1 MTNDLVKF
9 VKIESL
15 FRLIH
20 DGLSGLLKHVE
31 SLMKLCECCIQKSS
45 IVESITS
52 ELKSSALRTF
62 SYIAICLFKVFPRM
76 WRSFEMLVLYGYKN
90 TIIIFFL
97 YRFSSKN
104 IPWKSVVFNFLAGI
118 SSLTKRRVP
127 LSWLLNFWF
136 FSKNA
141 ADLRCSCSQ
150 SATDQVFQDNIFNFF
165 YIFCVFLKY
174 STSLSRTGT
183 CPHVLT
189 RTHGHTH
196 TRTHRHTY
204 APINKKKM
212 IYLLKLKNV
221 LMLTVHYR
229 LLPLTR
235 SKSELKDD
243 MKYLQNV
250 LQLLLQALVRKCLHF
265 SQTVQSEKCF
275 NYITILLYSS
285 GYQKV
290 WLLSSYA
297 IWAETLYPFRSLVQ
311 TMQGSQ
317 WLFGWDSSPA
327 KL

>member
-1 MTNDLVKF
+1 M
-9 VKIESL
+9 

-31 SLMKLCECCIQKSS
+31 SLIKLCGCCVQKSS
-45 IVESITS
+45 IVDSITS
-52 ELKSSALRTF
+52 ELKSSAIRKF
-62 SYIAICLFKVFPRM
+62 SYIAICLFKVSPRM

-90 TIIIFFL
+90 SIIIFFL

-104 IPWKSVVFNFLAGI
+104 VPWKSAVFNFLAGI

-127 LSWLLNFWF
+127 LPWLLNFWF

-183 CPHVLT
+183 CPHVLMKHFH
-189 RTHGHTH
+189 THTHTH
-196 TRTHRHTY
+196 TRIHGHTY
-204 APINKKKM
+204 AQINKEKM

-221 LMLTVHYR
+221 LMLTVYYR

-250 LQLLLQALVRKCLHF
+250 LQLLPQALVRKCLYF

-275 NYITILLYSS
+275 NHIAILLYSS

-290 WLLSSYA
+290 WLFSSYA
-297 IWAETLYPFRSLVQ
+297 IWAETFYPFRSLVQ